1 MKTKLIVFELFVL
14 FLKVNAQVI
23 INSTNIVHVGDTI
36 ILSSSKDTT
45 RNPTIN
51 VSNQTWDFSNL
62 VEDTARVWN
71 VVSPASTPYATTF
84 GSSTMALKDGNVYQF
99 LKADSNALSVN
110 GTVIK
115 SPFTAGNVV
124 INFSSPEKIMQF
136 PSSLN
141 GSFNTQGDYS
151 FTIDTTASFPYTVG
165 LFPVTV
171 TIDKIKISG
180 HRKHVVKYDATGILI
195 TPVDTNNSLRMKD
208 YYIQTDSIYAN
219 VISPFALGYIAL
231 PSNTIPGVSNPIID
245 TTVSYSWYTDSIGYQ
260 LLSFDY
266 DSIHNKSSNI
276 KWLKHLTSLPNTSG
290 ISENSNSKVT
300 FYPNP
305 SNGKINIK
313 TNDAIKTMR
322 IYACDGKHIKDVS
335 VVSGT
340 TNYDLDIVQSGL
352 YYVDLINNKNE
363 SIKKEKLIIINN
375 K

>member
-1 MKTKLIVFELFVL
+1 VL
-14 FLKVNAQVI
+14 FSTVNAQVI
-23 INSTNIVHVGDTI
+23 INSTNIVYVGDTI

-84 GSSTMALKDGNVYQF
+84 GSSTMALKNGNVYQF
-99 LKADSNALSVN
+99 LKADNNALSVN

-115 SPFTAGNVV
+115 SPFTTGNVV
-124 INFSSPEKIMQF
+124 INFSNPEKIMQF
-136 PSSLN
+136 PASLN
-141 GSFNTQGDYS
+141 GSFSTQGDYS
-151 FTIDTTASFPYTVG
+151 FTIDTNASFPYAVG
-165 LFPVTV
+165 GFPITV

-180 HRKHVVKYDATGILI
+180 HRIHVIKYDAAGVLI

-245 TTVSYSWYTDSIGYQ
+245 TTVSYSWYTDIIGYQ

-276 KWLKHLTSLPNTSG
+276 NWLKYLTKLPSTSG
-290 ISENSNSKVT
+290 IFKNTISNT
-300 FYPNP
+300 TIYPNP
-305 SNGKINIK
+305 NNGKVSIANMD
-313 TNDAIKTMR
+313 DAIKTMR

-352 YYVDLINNKNE
+352 YYVDLINSKNE
-363 SIKKEKLIIINN
+363 SIKKEKLIIIGN